1 MRVIPEGLHTEVPRP
16 SRQDGTSTAGLPGN
30 VLSFHIVP
38 LDPAYPTIG
47 GTGHVPVNGIIK
59 LYVRFIGM
67 ANATA
72 TTKISK
78 KYYPRNKK

>member
-1 MRVIPEGLHTEVPRP
+1 VPLYP
-16 SRQDGTSTAGLPGN
+16 ACKAGLAG
-30 VLSFHIVP
+30 HI
-38 LDPAYPTIG
+38 
-47 GTGHVPVNGIIK
+47 PVNGIIK

>member
-1 MRVIPEGLHTEVPRP
+1 VPLYP
-16 SRQDGTSTAGLPGN
+16 ACKAGLAG
-30 VLSFHIVP
+30 HI
-38 LDPAYPTIG
+38 
-47 GTGHVPVNGIIK
+47 PVNGIIK

-78 KYYPRNKK
+78 NNTLETKNNIK